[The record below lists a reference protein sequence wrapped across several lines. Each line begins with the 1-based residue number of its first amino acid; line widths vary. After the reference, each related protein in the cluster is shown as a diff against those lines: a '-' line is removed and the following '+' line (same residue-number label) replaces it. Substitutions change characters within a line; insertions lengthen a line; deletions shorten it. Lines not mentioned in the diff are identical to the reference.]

1 MSSDDASVLDI
12 VLAARNVLAF
22 TAQTDRAD
30 FLDDVKTQSAVLY
43 QFAVIGEAVKRL
55 SPEFRAR
62 YPDVPWRRIAGMRD
76 RLIHG
81 YDAVDLQT
89 VWDAIEQDVPAL
101 LARLEPMT
109 PSDESS

>member
-1 MSSDDASVLDI
+1 MWSDDASVLDI
-12 VLAARNVLAF
+12 VLAARNVLSF
-22 TAQTDRAD
+22 TGETNRAD
-30 FLDDVKTQSAVLY
+30 FFDDLMVQSAVLY

-81 YDAVDLQT
+81 DDAVDLQT
-89 VWDAIEQDVPAL
+89 VWDAIEQDMPAL
-101 LARLEPMT
+101 LARLEPLT